1 MAYVNSD
8 GLRQELDYWRPSGEG
23 NTAALLF
30 LIGTAI
36 SGRRNK
42 ACNSQSAIPTR
53 GHGFD
58 GFSVF
63 NGSKD
68 IMATCI
74 RHILQAVVA
83 LHICAMWLPRAGSI
97 LKQNHDESMAKYVNF
112 MQNACGRTHRGKQS
126 FQRGHINEKYTFFA
140 SILMGVIRAIGGPEK
155 LFLAW
160 FCLHTVFKIMFPN
173 EGEKQSF
180 KKGTNSWQKGVCK
193 AWTA

>member
-1 MAYVNSD
+1 MHVDLLKMSQLFVDACASMDSASIRTCMCIYVLMPHPFIDACASIHRCGYLFN
-8 GLRQELDYWRPSGEG
+8 WRPSGEG

-97 LKQNHDESMAKYVNF
+97 LKQNHDESMAK
-112 MQNACGRTHRGKQS
+112 
-126 FQRGHINEKYTFFA
+126 I
-140 SILMGVIRAIGGPEK
+140 
-155 LFLAW
+155 
-160 FCLHTVFKIMFPN
+160 
-173 EGEKQSF
+173 
-180 KKGTNSWQKGVCK
+180 CK
-193 AWTA
+193 FHAKCMR

>member
-1 MAYVNSD
+1 MGLERVGKGRPGGSRGAVLSSASRAFRIRSD
-8 GLRQELDYWRPSGEG
+8 FGIWISDMCFNTALARKGLAVFNWRPSGEG

-42 ACNSQSAIPTR
+42 ACNSQSAIPAR
-53 GHGFD
+53 GHGFN
-58 GFSVF
+58 GFNVF

-97 LKQNHDESMAKYVNF
+97 LKQNHDESIAK
-112 MQNACGRTHRGKQS
+112 M
-126 FQRGHINEKYTFFA
+126 
-140 SILMGVIRAIGGPEK
+140 
-155 LFLAW
+155 
-160 FCLHTVFKIMFPN
+160 
-173 EGEKQSF
+173 
-180 KKGTNSWQKGVCK
+180 CK
-193 AWTA
+193 FHAKCMR